1 MKIIKNSIRCLKCN
15 EIIESTYRHNFVE
28 CRCGSVAVDGG
39 RDYIRTVWPSG
50 DPKDWYEDLCVY
62 EDQ

>member
-1 MKIIKNSIRCLKCN
+1 MKCN

-39 RDYIRTVWPSG
+39 RDYIRTIWPSG